1 MLLTIYDV
9 IVQNTMS
16 PQKSEHRNIKAQGIT
31 TTETSFIKLVV
42 SIDFVNHPKPR
53 RVEFV
58 QRIFKNILVR

>member
-1 MLLTIYDV
+1 
-9 IVQNTMS
+9 MS
-16 PQKSEHRNIKAQGIT
+16 PQKSEHRNIKTQGIT
-31 TTETSFIKLVV
+31 TTETSFIKLMV